1 MRQDTPPSR
10 AGQHRLRKVIIF
22 SVLALILVAVAIGL
36 VAIKNADWNDDV
48 YSPGR
53 ELGTPQP
60 D

>member
-1 MRQDTPPSR
+1 MRQDTRQSQ
-10 AGQHRLRKVIIF
+10 AGQRRLRNVIIF
-22 SVLALILVAVAIGL
+22 LVLALILVAVAIGL
-36 VAIKNADWNDDV
+36 VAIKNADWSDDV